1 MTSIVVKL
9 PIFCGILFCLES
21 MVKEKYLLR
30 LLSEIFTPSPSPQP
44 QLGQKR
50 TLMKWHFRG
59 CMTPNH
65 VFNNPR
71 QEKANKLKILLYF
84 HLF

>member
-71 QEKANKLKILLYF
+71 MGGAHKLIRF
-84 HLF
+84 IVF